1 MKKMRQKLTKTNEN
15 RKSKS
20 TYLMIEE
27 LIHAI
32 FGTRLSILNNIP
44 YSRGGI
50 TIKPFFPTLYPCIV
64 PGYSGTVAPQLDSM
78 QPFSDNPSLK
88 HRRFHPHGE
97 STFHSLSYF
106 IQTNLGVK

>member
-20 TYLMIEE
+20 TYLKIDKYI
-27 LIHAI
+27 LFFA
-32 FGTRLSILNNIP
+32 TRLSILNNIP
-44 YSRGGI
+44 DIGAGL
-50 TIKPFFPTLYPCIV
+50 TIKPFVPTLYPCIV